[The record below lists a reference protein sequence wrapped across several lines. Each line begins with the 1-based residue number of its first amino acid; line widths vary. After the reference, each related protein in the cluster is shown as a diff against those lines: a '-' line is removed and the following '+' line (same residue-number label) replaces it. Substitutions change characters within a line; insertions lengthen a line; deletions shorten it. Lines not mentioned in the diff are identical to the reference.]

1 MKKIIG
7 GIFMKILSK
16 IVMENCDIN
25 KVSETYE
32 MMKNSISDAKKEHIH
47 LYQRF
52 KNGIDI
58 CTIVK
63 YED

>member
-1 MKKIIG
+1 
-7 GIFMKILSK
+7 MKILSK
-16 IVMENCDIN
+16 IVMENCN
-25 KVSETYE
+25 VNEVSEIYE
-32 MMKNSISDAKKEHIH
+32 MMKKSISDTKKEHINI
-47 LYQRF
+47 YQRF

>member
-1 MKKIIG
+1 
-7 GIFMKILSK
+7 MKILSK

-25 KVSETYE
+25 EVSEAYE
-32 MMKNSISDAKKEHIH
+32 MMKNSISDTKKEHINI
-47 LYQRF
+47 YQRF

>member
-1 MKKIIG
+1 
-7 GIFMKILSK
+7 MKILSK
-16 IVMENCDIN
+16 IVMENCN
-25 KVSETYE
+25 VNEVSEIYE
-32 MMKNSISDAKKEHIH
+32 MMKNSISDTKKEHINM
-47 LYQRF
+47 YQRF